1 MISDVISDALDSIEQ
16 YQQEFAGSYTDFQE
30 EIEQVKLAMAR
41 LLIRLDT
48 PPEMTA
54 ERWAEEMTKVT
65 EADPAG
71 QKDLMRSLIY
81 HVRREQVAEALG
93 RDHPMVVRLLE
104 AEQAVMDE
112 ESELAEALEAYT
124 DPTHPEYDPEF
135 DGRIRSLRP
144 DWFEDGKRG

>member
-1 MISDVISDALDSIEQ
+1 MLSDVLSEALNSIEE
-16 YQQEFAGSYTDFQE
+16 YQGEFPGSYTDFQE
-30 EIEQVKLAMAR
+30 EIEQVKLSMAR

-48 PPEMTA
+48 PPEMSDET
-54 ERWAEEMTKVT
+54 WAEGMAKVT

-71 QKDLMRSLIY
+71 QKDLMKSLVY
-81 HVRREQVAEALG
+81 NVRREQVAEALG

-104 AEQAVMDE
+104 AEQSVMDE

-135 DGRIRSLRP
+135 DGHIRSLRP
-144 DWFEDGKRG
+144 DWFVDNVQG